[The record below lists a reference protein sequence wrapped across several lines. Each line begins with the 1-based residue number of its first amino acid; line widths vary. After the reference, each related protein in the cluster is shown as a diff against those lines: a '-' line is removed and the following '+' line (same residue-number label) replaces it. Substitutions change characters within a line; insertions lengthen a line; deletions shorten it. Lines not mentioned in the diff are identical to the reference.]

1 MDFSA
6 TIDLIIKDLKEA
18 SDIIDDLKKYP
29 GFPALQVELAK
40 LKCRSAGE
48 CIAILK
54 NLKETSSLVEKEP
67 VVQKKA
73 QTESFFQEKVQKEPA
88 IQEEVQQEPLVPENL
103 KQESHSQEKVQKEPV
118 FQERVQIQ
126 PVIEENEPVHE
137 SVIVPGAKEKRVEVA
152 SPETAHP
159 VVAKETEHKKNTVR
173 EQESPILAD
182 KFSNVSNTFHDK
194 LGIISSEDD
203 LTVMLKSQPI
213 DSLPDAIGINDK
225 FLFIREIFKGNQVD
239 YHQAISRLDSV
250 ENLTDAK
257 AVIMSYPG
265 GNDENEAVKLL
276 LDLVKRKLP
285 AHE

>member
-29 GFPALQVELAK
+29 GVPALQVELAK

-54 NLKETSSLVEKEP
+54 TLEETSSLVKREP
-67 VVQKKA
+67 VVQEKRAVESLFKDKVQNEPALQEKVQNEPVPQEKA
-73 QTESFFQEKVQKEPA
+73 QKESVIQEKVQK
-88 IQEEVQQEPLVPENL
+88 
-103 KQESHSQEKVQKEPV
+103 
-118 FQERVQIQ
+118 Q
-126 PVIEENEPVHE
+126 PVIVENKPVQEPVIAPAAE
-137 SVIVPGAKEKRVEVA
+137 EKRVEAA

-159 VVAKETEHKKNTVR
+159 SVAKEAEHKKIPVR
-173 EQESPILAD
+173 EQDSPILAD
-182 KFSNVSNTFHDK
+182 KFSHVTNTFHDN

-203 LTVMLKSQPI
+203 LSVMLKSQPI

-239 YHQAISRLDSV
+239 YHQAISRLDNV

-257 AVIMSYPG
+257 AVIMSYTG
-265 GNDENEAVKLL
+265 GNDENEAVKQL

-285 AHE
+285 ANE